1 MLYPLPLFLHIISP
15 FSPPAPSKS
24 RVSKMLL
31 NTTYLVFNPDT
42 RTRDQ
47 SADDIW
53 RKIFHIIHTLYSY
66 LFFL

>member
-47 SADDIW
+47 SADDI
-53 RKIFHIIHTLYSY
+53 
-66 LFFL
+66 